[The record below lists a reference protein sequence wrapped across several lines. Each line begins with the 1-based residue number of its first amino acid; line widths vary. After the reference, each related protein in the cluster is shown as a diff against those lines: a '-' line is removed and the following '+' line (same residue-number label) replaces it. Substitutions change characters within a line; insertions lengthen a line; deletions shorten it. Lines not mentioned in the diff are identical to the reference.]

1 MSWSVNDMVQ
11 TACEDLVLTD
21 DGVPVS
27 GALAAQAENC
37 LNRAIT
43 DLNSDGYMSL
53 SAQTVDRMSAGA
65 VYFRKLEAGE
75 TMESNTVDMEP
86 PDTVTGV
93 SRKLGI
99 RWMPLRPTNKQAIDR
114 QYTYSLPTSWSYGIE
129 TEATP
134 GGTQRNVGVL
144 RLNGTNPV
152 ELRIYIHSQLSHYR
166 LGDTMYLPSLYYNLV
181 LYALERRLVIKYKL
195 KSYQEDVER
204 DLLIAKKAINTNNA
218 NNRPLDSGL
227 ECGGTYLDCYEDLV
241 AGVGL

>member
-11 TACEDLVLTD
+11 TACEDLMLTD

-27 GALAAQAENC
+27 GELASQAENC

-53 SAQTVDRMSAGA
+53 SAQTVNRMSTGA
-65 VYFRKLEAGE
+65 VYFRRLGTGE
-75 TMESNTVDMEP
+75 MPNSNTVDMEP

-93 SRKLGI
+93 SRKVGI

-114 QYTYSLPTSWSYGIE
+114 QNTYSLPTSWSYGIE
-129 TEATP
+129 TETAP
-134 GGTQRNVGVL
+134 GGTPRNVGVL

-152 ELRIYIHSQLSHYR
+152 ELHIYLNSQLPHYR

-204 DLLIAKKAINTNNA
+204 DLLIAKKAINTNTA

-227 ECGGTYLDCYEDLV
+227 EGGGTYLDCYYDLL
-241 AGVGL
+241 GGNGF